1 MNCLMKESDDDD
13 EWMDGWMDG
22 CIIRDN
28 RRFCIVIYF
37 VVRVIMLF
45 NKQAGRI
52 HNTVTVDV

>member
-1 MNCLMKESDDDD
+1 
-13 EWMDGWMDG
+13 MDG